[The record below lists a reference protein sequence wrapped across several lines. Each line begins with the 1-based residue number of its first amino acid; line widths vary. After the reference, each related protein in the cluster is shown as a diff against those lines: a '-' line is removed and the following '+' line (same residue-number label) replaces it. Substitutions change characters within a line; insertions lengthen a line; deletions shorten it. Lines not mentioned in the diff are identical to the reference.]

1 MQKVEGHAGDS
12 LVGRH
17 GLFHLAGLLGV
28 VETKVVGAAQ
38 HYHRPCNQTQTMVSD
53 TDPETTDNTGSD
65 IDLETTQRP
74 WAVTWTLKPHTDYEQ

>member
-1 MQKVEGHAGDS
+1 
-12 LVGRH
+12 
-17 GLFHLAGLLGV
+17 
-28 VETKVVGAAQ
+28 
-38 HYHRPCNQTQTMVSD
+38 MVSD